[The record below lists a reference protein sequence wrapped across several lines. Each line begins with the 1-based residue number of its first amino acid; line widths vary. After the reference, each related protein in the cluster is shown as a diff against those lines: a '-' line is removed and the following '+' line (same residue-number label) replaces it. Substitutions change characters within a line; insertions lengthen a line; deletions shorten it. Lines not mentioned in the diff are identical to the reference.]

1 MNKPAKETYGALIER
16 IGKILEEGRRQVAYA
31 VNYHMVIS
39 YWEIGRY
46 IVEFE
51 QHGESRAIYGEE
63 LLEKLS
69 KDLTLKYGKGMNR
82 SNLTYMR
89 QCYLEYEKV
98 QTVSGKFIL
107 QQRNTKS
114 VTVSHKLDQKSET
127 VSHILSWSHYYEFL
141 KIQDRSERAFY
152 EKQCFAESWSVRE
165 LRRQINSGLYF
176 RIALSRDKAKIIE
189 LSKNGHKQ
197 SKPEDIIKSP
207 YVFEFLGLPEKDLY
221 LESDLEKALVDKLQD
236 FLLELGKGFAFM
248 GRQYRITL
256 ANKHYRVDLVFYH
269 RILKCFVLID
279 LKRGEVNHQDIGQM
293 NMYLNYFEKEQ
304 NVEGDNKPVGV
315 VLAAT
320 KDDILVEYAMG
331 NLNSQIFISTY
342 QLYLPDKDELKRE
355 LVKILDR

>member
-1 MNKPAKETYGALIER
+1 MNKPAKETYSVLIDR
-16 IGKILEEGRRQVAYA
+16 IGNILQEGRKQVAYA

-51 QHGESRAIYGEE
+51 QHGESRAVYGKE
-63 LLEKLS
+63 LMEKLS
-69 KDLTLKYGKGMNR
+69 KDLSVRYGKGMSR
-82 SNLTYMR
+82 SNLIYMR
-89 QCYLEYEKV
+89 QCFLEYEKV
-98 QTVSGKFIL
+98 QTVSGIFIL
-107 QQRNTKS
+107 CQR
-114 VTVSHKLDQKSET
+114 DQKRET
-127 VSHILSWSHYYEFL
+127 LSHEFPEKRETLSHILSWSHYFELL
-141 KIQDRSERAFY
+141 KIQDKQERAFY
-152 EKQCFAESWSVRE
+152 EKQCVVDKWSVRE
-165 LRRQINSGLYF
+165 LKRQVKSGLYY
-176 RIALSRDKAKIIE
+176 RIALSKNKE
-189 LSKNGHKQ
+189 EVLNLSQKGAEF
-197 SKPEDIIKSP
+197 SKPEDVIKSP
-207 YVFEFLGLPEKDLY
+207 YVFEFLDLPEKELY

-236 FLLELGKGFAFM
+236 FLLELGKGFAFI

-293 NMYLNYFEKEQ
+293 NMYLNYFENEQ

-320 KDDILVEYAMG
+320 KDDILVEYATG